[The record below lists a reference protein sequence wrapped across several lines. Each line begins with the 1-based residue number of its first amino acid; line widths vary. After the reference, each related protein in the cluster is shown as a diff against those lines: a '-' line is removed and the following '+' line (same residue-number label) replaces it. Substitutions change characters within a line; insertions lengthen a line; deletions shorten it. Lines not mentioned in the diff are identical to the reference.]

1 MIKRLFD
8 FTASL
13 IGLIILSPLFA
24 LVSILI
30 ILDSKGPVFYFQS
43 RVGKHNKDFKLV
55 KFRTMRPNA
64 DKSGLLTTSSRDNR
78 ITQIGYYLRK
88 YKIDELPQLLNVIIG
103 DMSLVGPRPEVRI
116 YVNLYT
122 QKQLE
127 VLDVKPG
134 ITDLASIRYS
144 DENLLLG
151 NQINPEQFYIDT
163 ILQDKLNLNLEYVR
177 ENSFLND
184 LKIIYLTVIKIFR

>member
-13 IGLIILSPLFA
+13 IGLMILSPLLV

-30 ILDSKGPVFYFQS
+30 ILDSKGPIFYYQT
-43 RVGKHNKDFKLV
+43 RVGRHNKDFKLV

-64 DKSGLLTTSSRDNR
+64 DKSGLLTISSRDNR

-88 YKIDELPQLLNVIIG
+88 YKIDELPQLINVLIG
-103 DMSLVGPRPEVRI
+103 DMSLVGPRPEVRK
-116 YVNLYT
+116 YVNIYT
-122 QKQLE
+122 KEQLK
-127 VLDVKPG
+127 VLTVKPG

-144 DENLLLG
+144 DENVLLG
-151 NQINPEQFYIDT
+151 NQANPEKFYIET
-163 ILQDKLNLNLEYVR
+163 VLQDKLNLNLEYVKN
-177 ENSFLND
+177 NSFYND
-184 LKIIYLTVIKIFR
+184 IKIILSTIIKIWR

>member
-30 ILDSKGPVFYFQS
+30 ILDSKGPVFYSQS
-43 RVGKHNKDFKLV
+43 RVGRHNKDFKLV

-64 DKSGLLTTSSRDNR
+64 DKSGLLTTSSRDKR

-103 DMSLVGPRPEVRI
+103 DMSLVGPRPEVRK

-163 ILQDKLNLNLEYVR
+163 ILQDKLNLTLEYVR

>member
-43 RVGKHNKDFKLV
+43 RVGRHNKDFKLV

-64 DKSGLLTTSSRDNR
+64 DKSGPLTTSSRDNR
-78 ITQIGYYLRK
+78 ITQIGYYLK
-88 YKIDELPQLLNVIIG
+88 KI
-103 DMSLVGPRPEVRI
+103 
-116 YVNLYT
+116 
-122 QKQLE
+122 
-127 VLDVKPG
+127 
-134 ITDLASIRYS
+134 
-144 DENLLLG
+144 
-151 NQINPEQFYIDT
+151 
-163 ILQDKLNLNLEYVR
+163 
-177 ENSFLND
+177 
-184 LKIIYLTVIKIFR
+184 